1 MKKSN
6 AKCQKIIDDFEVEI
20 QSAEILNP
28 SNALDIHKGIRIC
41 QVTLQ
46 RLRHKVMNGCIQS
59 IEDEICLFKTI
70 KPHILGHLLFYNYLQ
85 KIFEQKPLSTQITL
99 QTFLIKKLKRFNK
112 YLRKNH
118 IDYAYY
124 QNNGT
129 KYDELYFVRCNLQ
142 AEDYHSHPY
151 SMVDSDFATSKDYL
165 FANFIAHE
173 KVIMYLEDELVKLKV
188 NKKIRYK
195 SQLEIL
201 KASPYNWSE
210 TKIALVELIYAIV
223 YSGCINNG
231 NVDVKELSATF
242 CELFHVKDLDIYRSY
257 IDLKY
262 RKKNPTVFLDKM
274 KECLIKKLL
283 E

>member
-1 MKKSN
+1 
-6 AKCQKIIDDFEVEI
+6 
-20 QSAEILNP
+20 
-28 SNALDIHKGIRIC
+28 
-41 QVTLQ
+41 
-46 RLRHKVMNGCIQS
+46 
-59 IEDEICLFKTI
+59 
-70 KPHILGHLLFYNYLQ
+70 KPHVLGHLLFYNYLQ
-85 KIFEQKPLSTQITL
+85 KIFEQKPLSEEFTL

-118 IDYAYY
+118 KDYAYY
-124 QNNGT
+124 QHKGT

-173 KVIMYLEDELVKLKV
+173 KIIVYLENELVKLKV

-201 KASPYNWSE
+201 KASSYNWSE
-210 TKIALVELIYAIV
+210 TKIAMVELIYALV

-231 NVDVKELSATF
+231 NVDVKELSKTL
-242 CELFHVKDLDIYRSY
+242 CELFHVEDLDIYRSF

-274 KECLIKKLL
+274 KEGLLKKL
-283 E
+283 EEY